1 MPVLEPLGQLLLQ
14 RGLLDQA
21 SLKRA
26 QEGVQSE
33 AAFLTRLLDGAGIS
47 EPDLVSVLA
56 EHLGMPGVDLSRT
69 AIDLAA
75 LDLVPRA
82 VAEDDLI
89 LPLST
94 EGGRLHVAVSAASH
108 DTSALDE
115 VHFITGMEVSPYAAA
130 PGPLEEA
137 IAAAY
142 DLRERGQE
150 LWHGSGVQPGAP
162 AAFAAILPEA
172 ALDSAEVIE
181 GELLE
186 EELTLGLEDDLSI
199 ELDLGSNAG
208 AGKDDEEEVV
218 GSSLQ
223 VRVGPQRILVVD
235 DEPEIVKLLKTVL
248 SAAGYRV
255 ETASDGREAEEK
267 LTGPL
272 PDLVLLDAMLPHVH
286 GFEICS
292 RIKSSARSRAL
303 PVIMMSAIYRGWRF
317 AQDARES
324 YGADDYIEKPF
335 HLPDLL
341 YRVKQ
346 RLAEGGAP
354 QPDQA
359 EASKHYQAG
368 LALLQSGKTTE
379 ARAALE
385 LALKDDPFSAR
396 VQFALGKA
404 LQAQGDVFRAITA
417 YEKAVELRPLLF
429 PALRALAGLYLD
441 KGFRRK
447 AAETLERALQ
457 AAPDPATRETIKT
470 QLLRLL

>member
-1 MPVLEPLGQLLLQ
+1 MPVLEQIGQLLVQ
-14 RGLLDQA
+14 RGLIDQPGL
-21 SLKRA
+21 SRA
-26 QEGVQSE
+26 LLGVTSE
-33 AAFLTRLLDGAGIS
+33 AAFLASLLDREGIS
-47 EPDLVSVLA
+47 EPELVSVLA

-69 AIDLAA
+69 AIDLTA

-94 EGGRLHVAVSAASH
+94 EGGRLHVAVSAAVH

-115 VHFITGMEVSPYAAA
+115 VHFITGLEVSPYAAA
-130 PGPLEEA
+130 PGPLELA

-142 DLRERGQE
+142 DSRERGE
-150 LWHGSGVQPGAP
+150 ATWHGAGLLPGAP
-162 AAFAAILPEA
+162 ATFAVILPEA
-172 ALDSAEVIE
+172 GLEGVEVLE
-181 GELLE
+181 DEPLE
-186 EELTLGLEDDLSI
+186 EEAREVAI
-199 ELDLGSNAG
+199 ELDDGS
-208 AGKDDEEEVV
+208 DESEEELV
-218 GSSLQ
+218 GSLQ

-235 DEPEIVKLLKTVL
+235 DEPDIVKLLKAVL

-255 ETASDGREAEEK
+255 ETATDGREAEEK

-292 RIKSSARSRAL
+292 RIKSTARSRAL

-346 RLAEGGAP
+346 RLADGGSP
-354 QPDQA
+354 QPDKA
-359 EASKHYQAG
+359 EASKHYETG
-368 LALLQSGKTTE
+368 LELLQSGKASE

-385 LALKDDPFSAR
+385 LALKEDPFSAR

-417 YEKAVELRPLLF
+417 YEKAIELRPALF

-447 AAETLERALQ
+447 ATETLERALQ
-457 AAPDPATRETIKT
+457 AAPDPATRETIRS